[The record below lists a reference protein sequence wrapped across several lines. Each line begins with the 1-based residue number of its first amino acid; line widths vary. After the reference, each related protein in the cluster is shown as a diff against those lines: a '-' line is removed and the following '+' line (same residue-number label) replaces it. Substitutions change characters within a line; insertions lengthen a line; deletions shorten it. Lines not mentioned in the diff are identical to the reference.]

1 MAIHYHD
8 DPIEETPAP
17 RRKVPG
23 ILASILI
30 LLVGGLFLNTTLAAN
45 ISINSGT
52 AVATRCLGNNA
63 APLGLSPGSYWS
75 SSERD
80 ASNSW
85 VLNFSTT
92 YAGGDYA
99 NAKSATVS
107 VRPIRAF

>member
-1 MAIHYHD
+1 MAVYYHD

-30 LLVGGLFLNTTLAAN
+30 LL
-45 ISINSGT
+45 
-52 AVATRCLGNNA
+52 
-63 APLGLSPGSYWS
+63 
-75 SSERD
+75 
-80 ASNSW
+80 
-85 VLNFSTT
+85 
-92 YAGGDYA
+92 AGGDYA